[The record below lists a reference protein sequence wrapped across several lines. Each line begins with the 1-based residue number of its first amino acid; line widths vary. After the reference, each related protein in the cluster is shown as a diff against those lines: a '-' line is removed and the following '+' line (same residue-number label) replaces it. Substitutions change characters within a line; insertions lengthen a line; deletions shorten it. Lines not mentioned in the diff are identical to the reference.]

1 MKLHSL
7 KIEGYKRLKDCQ
19 INFGQATFLIGENNV
34 GKSSVLKAIEL
45 LLSVKG
51 DKLSEH
57 DYSMLFNKEQN
68 ENERQVDKVILT
80 GEFRNVPENIV
91 QFRGFNKSR
100 LLKYETENKTGY
112 KIVYRKT
119 FAYDKKAKFEILTY
133 SKELKAE
140 FIDCKKPNDFI
151 DNGVAR
157 KTIVDLFGE
166 NSLDKN
172 ITAKNRELLEELDEI
187 WDIDTSE
194 EKWIENPGGIPQ
206 NVLSKLPKYLLIP
219 AIDKADEIT
228 GRNGAMHEIMN
239 QLFEEVRE
247 QSKNFKK
254 AQEFLTKLEKELDP
268 KDNESEFGKL
278 MIELNTV
285 LGSVFPT
292 SKLHTEAD
300 LSDPNKVLK
309 PTFNIEMS
317 SNIKTPVD
325 YQGTGMI
332 RTVAF
337 SLLKFREVWK
347 QKKKNNDFE
356 RALII
361 GFEEPEIYLHPNA
374 ANQMRNTIYDIASE
388 NTQIVC
394 STHSPF
400 MIDLSRKPNQI
411 LNNLFFEERF
421 VNSVSFSISDKFKK
435 LQQDDRTYVKML
447 QKIDDYVSRMFFAKK
462 VIIVEGDTEEIVL
475 KKSIELFPENV
486 KKQVLSDIQII
497 KARGK
502 AVIISLVKYLKS
514 MNIKLFVIHDRDK
527 GTVGAEKFNQPILDA
542 IGNEQERLMMEEC
555 IENELGYDVP
565 SSDKPLKAYQVVE
578 KWEKFDDI
586 PKNWRDKL
594 KIIFSEYFVE

>member
-7 KIEGYKRLKDCQ
+7 KIEGYKRLKNCQ

-34 GKSSVLKAIEL
+34 GKSSVLKAIEI
-45 LLSVKG
+45 LLSTKG
-51 DKLSEH
+51 DKLSAH
-57 DYSMLFNKEQN
+57 DYSMLFNVENN
-68 ENERQVDKVILT
+68 ENERQVDKVVLT

-100 LLKYETENKTGY
+100 LLKYETESETGY

-119 FAYDKKAKFEILTY
+119 FEYEKKAKIEILTY
-133 SKELKAE
+133 SKERKPE
-140 FIDCKKPNDFI
+140 FTDCKKPNDFI
-151 DNGVAR
+151 DNGIER
-157 KTIVDLFGE
+157 QIIVDLFGE

-172 ITAKNRELLEELDEI
+172 ITTKNSEHLEEIDEI
-187 WDIDTSE
+187 WNIDTTE

-228 GRNGAMHEIMN
+228 GKNGAMHEIMN

-247 QSKNFKK
+247 QSENFKK

-268 KDNESEFGKL
+268 IDDKSEFGIL
-278 MIELNTV
+278 MVELNTV
-285 LGSVFPT
+285 LDSVFPT

-337 SLLKFREVWK
+337 SLLKFREIWK
-347 QKKKNNDFE
+347 QKKTNNDFD

-411 LNNLFFEERF
+411 LNNLFFEEGF
-421 VNSVSFSISDKFKK
+421 VKSVSFSISDKFKE
-435 LQQDDRTYVKML
+435 LQEDDRTYVKML
-447 QKIDDYVSRMFFAKK
+447 QKIDDYVSRMFFAKR

-475 KKSIELFPENV
+475 KKSIELFPEEI

-527 GTVGAEKFNQPILDA
+527 GTEGAEKFNKPILDA
-542 IGNEQERLMMEEC
+542 VGDDKERLMMEEC
-555 IENELGYDVP
+555 IEDELGYEVP
-565 SSDKPLKAYQVVE
+565 SADKPLKAYHVVE
-578 KWEKFDDI
+578 EWKKFDDI
-586 PKNWRDKL
+586 PENWRNKL
-594 KIIFSEYFVE
+594 KIIFSEYFE